1 MANET
6 FTTREGKEVPIVP
19 FTLTAV
25 QMVSILRIKEDFADH
40 KEHLSTYGVIDAIID
55 RGIKATRNYW
65 KNSEKQKDNR
75 DLGAAIKL
83 MLAKKVPMS
92 VIAQFLEEKS
102 GKRVQLD
109 AVEPE
114 PSEEIDLTEEVN
126 TLSEEDLE
134 AATRPSDS

>member
-1 MANET
+1 
-6 FTTREGKEVPIVP
+6 
-19 FTLTAV
+19 
-25 QMVSILRIKEDFADH
+25 
-40 KEHLSTYGVIDAIID
+40 
-55 RGIKATRNYW
+55 
-65 KNSEKQKDNR
+65 
-75 DLGAAIKL
+75 

-92 VIAQFLEEKS
+92 VIAQLLEEKS

-134 AATRPSDS
+134 AATRPSES